1 MFIIHLHHHA
11 SLEGDVL
18 LELFHSHIA
27 LQTTFHLFDMPLK
40 TIQMQLV
47 KTRLIMNRQKDS
59 EQKNICSRISLNIM
73 YYMHKPC
80 TYTFYY

>member
-1 MFIIHLHHHA
+1 MVQPLYKGTVQCYNATDTMLVIHLHHHA

-40 TIQMQLV
+40 TIQIQLV
-47 KTRLIMNRQKDS
+47 KTRLIMNR
-59 EQKNICSRISLNIM
+59 
-73 YYMHKPC
+73 
-80 TYTFYY
+80 